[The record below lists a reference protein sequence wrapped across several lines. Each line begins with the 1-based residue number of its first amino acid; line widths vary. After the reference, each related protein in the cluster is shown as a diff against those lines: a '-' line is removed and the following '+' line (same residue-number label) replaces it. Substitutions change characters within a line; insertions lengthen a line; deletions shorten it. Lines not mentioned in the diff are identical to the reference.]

1 MGSVLGCICSR
12 TGLSCSRV
20 PRTEGRTYVVNY
32 RHVIHSL
39 RVKPMALAGLVYRD
53 QLFPREAYRQTFEQ
67 LRDASGERIACHNL
81 VELLSIAHERGV

>member
-1 MGSVLGCICSR
+1 M
-12 TGLSCSRV
+12 
-20 PRTEGRTYVVNY
+20 VNY